1 MENHNMVYM
10 NKFMP
15 KQPPE
20 KEFGN
25 KEYKRLFQTNRH
37 HNSIKELIRKRTS
50 QLLFRL
56 IEGDGKAIYL
66 LGIDDDGEV
75 VGLNDYELENT
86 LNFMKRIVKEA
97 KGEINNIRIYKG
109 GKGNVCS
116 VRVILDEKILRL
128 KQKNYLII

>member
-1 MENHNMVYM
+1 M
-10 NKFMP
+10 
-15 KQPPE
+15 
-20 KEFGN
+20 
-25 KEYKRLFQTNRH
+25 
-37 HNSIKELIRKRTS
+37 
-50 QLLFRL
+50 
-56 IEGDGKAIYL
+56 

-75 VGLNDYELENT
+75 VGLDDYELENT